1 MFVEAWSE
9 CSEVCCFTTVFPFK
23 KIFWSNTVAVWVLR
37 TSVNLASGVAG
48 NEKHTISSHLWNVCP
63 ASYWSLMAEMGM
75 ESNPPEQHSVVFT
88 IKLSFLFCLQHCLLT
103 PCSIGN
109 KWGMDN
115 NLHYSALIHSC
126 CVVPYYTLS
135 ETVISQGRWKC
146 IFVKIKTDSRELNK
160 SVFPRF
166 WVLCITSLMFFYCE
180 LMIWKYFSCICMFIH
195 EVMYLNHH
203 SATMATV
210 FKIISNLDV
219 YAKYVL

>member
-1 MFVEAWSE
+1 MFAQHRTGAWWQRWGWNPILQS
-9 CSEVCCFTTVFPFK
+9 SIQLSSP
-23 KIFWSNTVAVWVLR
+23 SNSHFS
-37 TSVNLASGVAG
+37 SV
-48 NEKHTISSHLWNVCP
+48 
-63 ASYWSLMAEMGM
+63 
-75 ESNPPEQHSVVFT
+75 
-88 IKLSFLFCLQHCLLT
+88 CLQHCLLT